1 MKKTVRAGMLL
12 AMLGVLPMNTV
23 SDAADFAALRS
34 ALPQSTSGASAPCC
48 TSRHSRSAIGIRS
61 KQRCSSWPAVDGDHR
76 IDDRSM
82 AVAAHDAGLLGH
94 RDLCAGTVAL
104 APTHARDDVAGLL
117 IALSNR
123 VDPESAKFF

>member
-34 ALPQSTSGASAPCC
+34 ALPPCC